1 MEYNISIEELQSDL
15 LAETLHE
22 LSICYA
28 ELGTEV
34 YVVGAAARD
43 LAMRLLKMQNAP
55 RRTLDL
61 DVAVLL
67 QDWQQYKQL
76 TTILLHHHFIKAS
89 EKQRFIYQGTNGKN
103 QYEVD
108 IVPFGAIAIDEQVA
122 WPPEGSPIMSVR
134 CFEDVMNGADIITV
148 DNRFSFRMASLC
160 GQFIIKLDTWQD
172 RHLKTKKDAA
182 DMVYILQNI
191 YVAYALNS
199 NGLPP
204 EIDINAEQFDVT
216 VAGAEWIAADLK
228 KILTLENRRYYATLL
243 QKELDIEENSV
254 LMNDML
260 DMSDSRN
267 YMLFRRALS
276 RMVQILSL

>member
-148 DNRFSFRMASLC
+148 DNRFSFRMASLS

-216 VAGAEWIAADLK
+216 VAGAEWIAAELK
-228 KILTLENRRYYATLL
+228 KILTPEHRRYYATLL

>member
-1 MEYNISIEELQSDL
+1 MGYNISIEELQSDL

-122 WPPEGSPIMSVR
+122 WPPDCSPVMSVR
-134 CFEDVMNGADIITV
+134 CFEDVMRAADRVVV
-148 DNRFSFRMASLC
+148 DNSFSFRIAPLS
-160 GQFIIKLDTWQD
+160 GQFLIKLDTWQD

-191 YVAYALNS
+191 YVAYALHS

-228 KILTLENRRYYATLL
+228 KILTLEHRRYYVALL
-243 QKELDIEENSV
+243 QTELDQEENSS
-254 LMNDML
+254 LLNDML

>member
-148 DNRFSFRMASLC
+148 DNRFSFRMASLS

-191 YVAYALNS
+191 YVVYALNS

-204 EIDINAEQFDVT
+204 EIDINTEQFDVT
-216 VAGAEWIAADLK
+216 VAGAEWIAAELK
-228 KILTLENRRYYATLL
+228 KILTPEHRRYYATLL

-267 YMLFRRALS
+267 YMLFRRALK
-276 RMVQILSL
+276 RIVQILCH

>member
-15 LAETLHE
+15 LLETLHE

-122 WPPEGSPIMSVR
+122 WPPEGSPVMSVR
-134 CFEDVMNGADIITV
+134 CFEDVMRQLTGWLLIIV
-148 DNRFSFRMASLC
+148 SHSAL
-160 GQFIIKLDTWQD
+160 
-172 RHLKTKKDAA
+172 HL
-182 DMVYILQNI
+182 
-191 YVAYALNS
+191 
-199 NGLPP
+199 
-204 EIDINAEQFDVT
+204 
-216 VAGAEWIAADLK
+216 
-228 KILTLENRRYYATLL
+228 
-243 QKELDIEENSV
+243 
-254 LMNDML
+254 
-260 DMSDSRN
+260 
-267 YMLFRRALS
+267 
-276 RMVQILSL
+276 